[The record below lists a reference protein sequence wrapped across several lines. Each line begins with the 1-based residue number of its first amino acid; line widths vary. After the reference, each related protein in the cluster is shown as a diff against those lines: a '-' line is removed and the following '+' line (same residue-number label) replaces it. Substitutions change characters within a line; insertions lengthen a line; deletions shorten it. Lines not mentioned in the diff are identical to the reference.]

1 VSSIAVMPWSRATAQ
16 ASLWNLFSWFGRACD
31 QAAGVLLNPIIV
43 AVFAR
48 SLESDP
54 YRLSWLVVGY
64 GLGWLLGSAIAPFL
78 QRITARV
85 MPWIVGGFIVRTAA
99 IALMTFAV
107 TDSASTANQ
116 RFQSILVCYVA
127 YAIAT
132 GIARTAQARHVI
144 LGSHHS
150 LWDTRSLRATIGTA
164 AVTGIVAIA
173 MWSAMSTRALSWNDA
188 FGRIWILA
196 SAALGVAT
204 LAAIRE
210 GVELPEVPADPQP
223 TARDGDRPP
232 GASFI
237 GVSAVVI
244 AGLTALTFVEVIAFL
259 LMFDE
264 FRRQTVY
271 LRGGLAFFAVGWV
284 VGRLCWGAVRERLSR
299 VVIAQSAVGCAA
311 IGVIVA
317 TATPELSRAGWF
329 PDTIRGHASVALLI
343 YAVGFLIGAGV
354 SVQRMA
360 LTELFAVRPDRD
372 RWVALAVS
380 AVACLAPLL
389 VGWVGNQVANAW
401 VLVGGIVLAM
411 LVMAILGTY
420 PGAPA
425 RQRLV
430 QPAPSPSGPALLP
443 RR

>member
-1 VSSIAVMPWSRATAQ
+1 MPWSRATAQ
-16 ASLWNLFSWFGRACD
+16 DSLWNLFAWFVRACD
-31 QAAGVLLNPIIV
+31 QAAGILLNPIIV

-64 GLGWLLGSAIAPFL
+64 GLGWLLGTAIAPFL
-78 QRITARV
+78 QRITVRI

-99 IALMTFAV
+99 IVLMTFAV
-107 TDSASTANQ
+107 TDDASNANQ
-116 RFQSILVCYVA
+116 RFQSILICYVA

-132 GIARTAQARHVI
+132 GVSRTAQARHVI
-144 LGSHHS
+144 LGSPHN
-150 LWDTRSLRATIGTA
+150 LWDTHSLPATLGSA
-164 AVTGIVAIA
+164 AVTSITALA

-196 SAALGVAT
+196 SVALGVAT

-210 GVELPEVPADPQP
+210 GVEMPEVPADPQGA
-223 TARDGDRPP
+223 ARDGERRA
-232 GASFI
+232 GASFT
-237 GVSAVVI
+237 GASAAVI
-244 AGLTALTFVEVIAFL
+244 AGLTALTFVETIAFL
-259 LMFDE
+259 FMFDE

-271 LRGGLAFFAVGWV
+271 LRGGLAFFVVGWV
-284 VGRLCWGAVRERLSR
+284 VGRLCWGAIREQLSR

-329 PDTIRGHASVALLI
+329 PDSIRGHASLALLI

-360 LTELFAVRPDRD
+360 LAELFDVRPDRD
-372 RWVALAVS
+372 RWLALAVS
-380 AVACLAPLL
+380 GVACLAPLL
-389 VGWVGNQVANAW
+389 VGWAGNQVAKEW

-411 LVMAILGTY
+411 LVMAILGTF
-420 PGAPA
+420 PGAPM
-425 RQRLV
+425 RQRPAR
-430 QPAPSPSGPALLP
+430 PAPSPTGPALLP

>member
-1 VSSIAVMPWSRATAQ
+1 VTSIAVMPWSRATTQ
-16 ASLWNLFSWFGRACD
+16 DSLWNLFAWFGRACD
-31 QAAGVLLNPIIV
+31 QAAGILLNPIIV

-48 SLESDP
+48 SLENDP

-64 GLGWLLGSAIAPFL
+64 GLGWLLGTAIAPFL
-78 QRITARV
+78 QRITMRV

-99 IALMTFAV
+99 IVLMTFAV
-107 TDSASTANQ
+107 TDDASNSSQ
-116 RFQSILVCYVA
+116 RFQSILICYVA

-144 LGSHHS
+144 LGSPHT
-150 LWDTRSLRATIGTA
+150 LWDTHSLPATLGAA
-164 AVTGIVAIA
+164 AVAGVAA
-173 MWSAMSTRALSWNDA
+173 LTMWSAMATRALSWIDA

-196 SAALGVAT
+196 SVALGVAT

-210 GVELPEVPADPQP
+210 GVEMPEVSADHLR
-223 TARDGDRPP
+223 A
-232 GASFI
+232 ASDE
-237 GVSAVVI
+237 GRSTGHPVSASSAAVI
-244 AGLTALTFVEVIAFL
+244 AGLTALTFVETIAFL

-271 LRGGLAFFAVGWV
+271 LRGGLAFFAIGWV
-284 VGRLCWGAVRERLSR
+284 VGRLYWGAIRQQLNR

-317 TATPELSRAGWF
+317 TATPELSKADWF

-343 YAVGFLIGAGV
+343 YSVGLLIGAGV
-354 SVQRMA
+354 SVQRLA
-360 LTELFAVRPDRD
+360 LADLFDARPDRD
-372 RWVALAVS
+372 RWPALAVS
-380 AVACLAPLL
+380 AVACLSPLV
-389 VGWVGNQVANAW
+389 VGWIGNQARTAW

-411 LVMAILGTY
+411 VVMAILGTFS
-420 PGAPA
+420 GAPA
-425 RQRLV
+425 RQRPV
-430 QPAPSPSGPALLP
+430 RPASSPSGQALVS